1 MSVFSVSLKALL
13 KLCCILGYNN
23 VSVAFLHFLV
33 WYLLIIFHLTLHVKL
48 LIVQYSKLIK
58 NHYVVENFKSKYIL
72 FSMLLSLMQ

>member
-1 MSVFSVSLKALL
+1 MLVFSFSLKALL
-13 KLCCILGYNN
+13 KSCCILGYNN
-23 VSVAFLHFLV
+23 VSVAFFTFSSMIFTNH
-33 WYLLIIFHLTLHVKL
+33 FHLTLHVKL